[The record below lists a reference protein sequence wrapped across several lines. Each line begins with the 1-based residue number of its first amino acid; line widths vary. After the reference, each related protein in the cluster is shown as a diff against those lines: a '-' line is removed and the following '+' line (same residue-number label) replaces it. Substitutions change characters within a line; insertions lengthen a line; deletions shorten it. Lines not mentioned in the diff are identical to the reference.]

1 VPLNHVSKYARLTDK
16 HFRLIGQ
23 VAVEWANIEFLQ
35 KIILSRLLLS
45 PEFPSRIYTDL
56 ISAAR
61 LQDGLGRQYLFT
73 ATDTGREGVAP
84 RTGGVPARWVGR
96 VEGATRASVIVA

>member
-1 VPLNHVSKYARLTDK
+1 MLAFCLEEIVPLNHVSKYARLTDK

-23 VAVEWANIEFLQ
+23 VVVEWANIEFLQ

-61 LQDGLGRQYLFT
+61 LQNGLGEAISIHRHH
-73 ATDTGREGVAP
+73 TGRPGVNHQ
-84 RTGGVPARWVGR
+84 
-96 VEGATRASVIVA
+96 